1 MNVLPQ
7 LPSLGRMNTLASW
20 AEPPAQGLLQEP
32 LPRRWA
38 HVQGVAARARGLAPV
53 LGADAD
59 LLEAAAWLHDIG
71 YAPGL
76 ATTGLH
82 QLDGALYLRDAQH
95 ADALL
100 CRLVAHHSCAIIEAG
115 ERGLADVLSREFEP
129 APDALSSVLT
139 CCDMTTSPDGEPVP
153 AERRLAE
160 IQDRYGPGHLVC
172 RSIQRAT
179 PMNLGAVKQVNDRA
193 ARIA

>member
-1 MNVLPQ
+1 MKVPPQ

-20 AEPPAQGLLQEP
+20 AEPLARALLQEP

-38 HVQGVAARARGLAPV
+38 HSRGVAARARGLAPV

-59 LLEAAAWLHDIG
+59 LLEAATWLHDIG

-76 ATTGLH
+76 ALTGLH
-82 QLDGALYLRDAQH
+82 QLDGARYLRDAQH

-100 CRLVAHHSCAIIEAG
+100 CRLVAHHSCAIVEAG
-115 ERGLADVLSREFEP
+115 ERGLADVLSLEFKP
-129 APDALSSVLT
+129 APYALSSVLT
-139 CCDMTTSPDGEPVP
+139 CCDMTTSPDGELVSV
-153 AERRLAE
+153 EERLAE
-160 IQDRYGPGHLVC
+160 IQDRYGAGHLVS

-179 PMNLGAVKQVNDRA
+179 PMILGAVKQVHNRA